1 MLCGI
6 KPGTTIAQMK
16 KLLEPK
22 NCTLT
27 FCSKDGTEKKSGV
40 VGTGWTVEIDGDKP
54 QKYTLIV
61 YGDIIGE
68 GSINTNDRKELMKNL
83 LNNETAE
90 QAKKEASDIN
100 HDGKIDLID
109 VTCLNMYINGENV
122 ISQMPKNDK

>member
-1 MLCGI
+1 MVRRRGCLRALSFRRRCCDAPLC
-6 KPGTTIAQMK
+6 
-16 KLLEPK
+16 
-22 NCTLT
+22 
-27 FCSKDGTEKKSGV
+27 GTEKKSGV

>member
-1 MLCGI
+1 
-6 KPGTTIAQMK
+6 
-16 KLLEPK
+16 
-22 NCTLT
+22 
-27 FCSKDGTEKKSGV
+27 
-40 VGTGWTVEIDGDKP
+40 
-54 QKYTLIV
+54 
-61 YGDIIGE
+61 
-68 GSINTNDRKELMKNL
+68 MKNL